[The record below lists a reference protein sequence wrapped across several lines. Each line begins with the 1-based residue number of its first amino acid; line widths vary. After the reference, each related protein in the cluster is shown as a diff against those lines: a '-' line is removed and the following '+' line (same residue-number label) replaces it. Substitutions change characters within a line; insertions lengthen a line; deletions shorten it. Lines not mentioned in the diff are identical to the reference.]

1 MTLHLSRVYSLEEE
15 LEIDNEKEFEPTF
28 RNSMMFLYELIS
40 LFCISVF
47 NHEGLPFMQPI
58 TQKKGH
64 LKYVLS
70 PIIITLLVT
79 LDISQD
85 INDMLQ
91 ITLDAK
97 DPNVR

>member
-1 MTLHLSRVYSLEEE
+1 MVLTLKLSRDYSLKEE

-47 NHEGLPFMQPI
+47 NHEGRPFMRAI
-58 TQKKGH
+58 GDKKGH

-70 PIIITLLVT
+70 PLIITLLVT
-79 LDISQD
+79 LDMS
-85 INDMLQ
+85 
-91 ITLDAK
+91 
-97 DPNVR
+97 